1 MSHFFTRLAVAG
13 FAAFAVSGVLW
24 GAANAQ
30 EELDPSTVLATVNG
44 YEITEDE
51 ALMASQDFAEQLQRV
66 PNEQRRAVIVDALI
80 DLHLLAGAGEEAG
93 LADSEAF
100 QRRLA
105 YQRARTLRTNYL
117 VEVLAAQVDEE
128 ALQSAY
134 DEAVA
139 GFEPEEERK
148 ARHILVETEED
159 ARAVIEELDGGADF
173 ATLATERS
181 TGPSAA
187 NGGDLGFFG
196 RGRMVPVFEDAAF
209 ALDVGNYT
217 PDPVESQFGWHVIY
231 LEEVR
236 ESAAPSFAEL
246 APQIQQ
252 GLLQQAFIEAI
263 GGLREEASITYEVE
277 GLEPP
282 AAPE

>member
-1 MSHFFTRLAVAG
+1 MPHLFTRLAIAG
-13 FAAFAVSGVLW
+13 LATFAISSPAL
-24 GAANAQ
+24 AQ
-30 EELDPSTVLATVNG
+30 DALEPDTVLATVNG

-51 ALMASQDFAEQLQRV
+51 AQMASQDFAEQLQRV
-66 PNEQRRAVIVDALI
+66 PDDQRRAVIVDALI
-80 DLHLLAGAGEEAG
+80 DLHLLAGAGEEEG
-93 LADSEAF
+93 LADGEAF

-105 YQRARTLRTNYL
+105 YQRARTLRTAYL
-117 VEVLAAQVDEE
+117 VDVLAPQVDDE
-128 ALQSAY
+128 ALQTAY

-148 ARHILVETEED
+148 ARHILVESED
-159 ARAVIEELDGGADF
+159 EARAVIEELDGGADF
-173 ATLATERS
+173 AELATERS
-181 TGPSAA
+181 TGPSGP
-187 NGGDLGFFG
+187 NGGDLGFFS

-209 ALDVGNYT
+209 SLEVGSYT
-217 PDPVESQFGWHVIY
+217 PDPVESRFGWHVIY

-236 ESAAPSFAEL
+236 ESEAPAFEEL

-252 GLLQQAFIEAI
+252 GLLQQAFVDAI
-263 GGLREEASITYEVE
+263 GGLREEAAISYEVE

>member
-1 MSHFFTRLAVAG
+1 MPIPKRSNVAWPI
-13 FAAFAVSGVLW
+13 SG
-24 GAANAQ
+24 
-30 EELDPSTVLATVNG
+30 
-44 YEITEDE
+44 
-51 ALMASQDFAEQLQRV
+51 
-66 PNEQRRAVIVDALI
+66 
-80 DLHLLAGAGEEAG
+80 
-93 LADSEAF
+93 
-100 QRRLA
+100 
-105 YQRARTLRTNYL
+105 RTLRTNYL
-117 VEVLAAQVDEE
+117 VEVLAAEVDEE

-209 ALDVGNYT
+209 ALDVGGYT

-231 LEEVR
+231 LEDVR

>member
-1 MSHFFTRLAVAG
+1 MPHLLTRLAAAG
-13 FAAFAVSGVLW
+13 LATFAISGSAL
-24 GAANAQ
+24 AQ
-30 EELDPSTVLATVNG
+30 DALEPDTVLATVNG

-51 ALMASQDFAEQLQRV
+51 AMMASQDFAEQLQRV
-66 PNEQRRAVIVDALI
+66 PDDQRRAVIVDALI
-80 DLHLLAGAGEEAG
+80 DLHLLAGAGEEEG

-105 YQRARTLRTNYL
+105 YQRARTLRTAYL
-117 VEVLAAQVDEE
+117 VDVLAAQVDEE
-128 ALQSAY
+128 ALQTAY

-159 ARAVIEELDGGADF
+159 ARAVIEELDAGADF
-173 ATLATERS
+173 AELATERS
-181 TGPSAA
+181 TGPSGP

-209 ALDVGNYT
+209 SLEVGSFT
-217 PDPVESQFGWHVIY
+217 PDPVESRFGWHVIY
-231 LEEVR
+231 LEEIR
-236 ESAAPSFAEL
+236 QSEAPSFAEL

-252 GLLQQAFIEAI
+252 GLLQQAFVEAI
-263 GGLREEASITYEVE
+263 TGLREGAAISYEVE